1 MISVRLL
8 ELDGCSNA
16 LLMFYTCDH
25 CIVFLGLYALIIL
38 YLVSSQV
45 VE

>member
-1 MISVRLL
+1 MRLL
-8 ELDGCSNA
+8 ELDGCSDA